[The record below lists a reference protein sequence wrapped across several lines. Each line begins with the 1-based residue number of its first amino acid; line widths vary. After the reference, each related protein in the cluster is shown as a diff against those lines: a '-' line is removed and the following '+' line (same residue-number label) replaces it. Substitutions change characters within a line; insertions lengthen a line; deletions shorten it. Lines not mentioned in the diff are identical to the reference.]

1 MPEEEIEPLQ
11 VKTLDELE
19 LELLTKKVEL
29 LKGRLQKLEEAK

>member
-1 MPEEEIEPLQ
+1 MPEEEIEPSL

-19 LELLTKKVEL
+19 LELLTQKVEL